1 MPDFKDMLKFYRKRA
16 GLSQRELAKQL
27 GLAYSTIS
35 MYEVGKRE
43 PNFETE
49 ELIADFFN
57 VDLNNLRGKDTE
69 DIPVFEPEHIEL
81 IELYSKLNDSQKQT
95 VLNLLRSFVYS
106 DQE

>member
-16 GLSQRELAKQL
+16 GLSQRELAKEL

-49 ELIADFFN
+49 ELIADYFN
-57 VDLNNLRGKDTE
+57 VDLNNLRGKDNEVPT
-69 DIPVFEPEHIEL
+69 FEPEHVEL
-81 IELYSKLNDSQKQT
+81 IELYSKLKPEQKKT
-95 VLNLLRSFVYS
+95 ILNLLRSLV
-106 DQE
+106 DDD

>member
-69 DIPVFEPEHIEL
+69 MPVPEYDPEHIEL
-81 IELYSKLNDSQKQT
+81 IELYSRLSPSQKET
-95 VLNLLRSFVYS
+95 ILNLLRSFVS
-106 DQE
+106 EN